1 MRAAESG
8 GAGLDD
14 CVRAGSMPGVARD
27 SGPIG
32 VSVRW
37 LPNRL
42 VIPFAVEHVAG
53 SDLDEKEMKLS
64 AVVST

>member
-1 MRAAESG
+1 
-8 GAGLDD
+8 
-14 CVRAGSMPGVARD
+14 MPGVARD

-32 VSVRW
+32 ESVRW

-53 SDLDEKEMKLS
+53 SDLDEKEMELS
-64 AVVST
+64 AAVST